1 VQAFGP
7 SNYTDGSQTSLWIS
21 SAVNEIA
28 QRIVRDR
35 TRALNDD
42 LGQPPGHVIE
52 KSPSTNQP
60 SLEQEPV
67 PAVPVKKTVVSADAP
82 IVTERGTALVAAC
95 AEDSKP

>member
-1 VQAFGP
+1 MPFDDLQQFVQYLEQKGQLKRVRAQVDP
-7 SNYTDGSQTSLWIS
+7 ELEVT
-21 SAVNEIA
+21 EIA
-28 QRIVRDR
+28 QRKMRDR

-67 PAVPVKKTVVSADAP
+67 PAVPVKKTVASADA
-82 IVTERGTALVAAC
+82 L
-95 AEDSKP
+95 S